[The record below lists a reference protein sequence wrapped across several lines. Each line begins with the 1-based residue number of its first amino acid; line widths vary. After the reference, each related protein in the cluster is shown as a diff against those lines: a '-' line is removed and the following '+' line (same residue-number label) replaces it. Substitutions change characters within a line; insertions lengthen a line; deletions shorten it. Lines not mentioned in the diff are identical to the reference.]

1 LACFHINILN
11 RNYLLKKVILQND
24 FMSAPNELNK
34 RIQSDI
40 EKIHFFLQEN
50 LKSHVPLISEI
61 NQYILLG
68 GGKRLRALLFI
79 LCSRLCGFSGEKA
92 YYFSSI
98 FEYLHAATL
107 LHDDVIDNADV
118 RRGKASANTVW
129 GNSASVLVGDFLLAK
144 SFSLAVETD
153 NLQFLDVLSRTTTRM
168 AEGMVLE
175 LVQTRNLEVTED
187 IYQEILI
194 NKTAILIS
202 AACQTGAIWGKGG
215 AGEQE
220 ALAEY
225 GLELGL
231 AFQIVDDLLDYTAT
245 QDEFGKPVGN
255 DFKEGKITLPLIY
268 TLKVCSDKNKNKIK
282 EFSKKDQFREE
293 DFKFLSDLISHH
305 GGLEYTQKMAK
316 EAKDKAKGF
325 LQGFKPGKNQKI
337 LSDLADYVIERKK

>member
-1 LACFHINILN
+1 
-11 RNYLLKKVILQND
+11 
-24 FMSAPNELNK
+24 MSASKEINK
-34 RIQSDI
+34 RIQADI
-40 EKIHFFLQEN
+40 DKIHFYLQEN
-50 LKSHVPLISEI
+50 LRSHIPLISEI
-61 NQYILLG
+61 NQHILLS

-79 LCSRLCGFSGEKA
+79 LCSRLCGLSGGEKV

-118 RRGKASANTVW
+118 RRGQASANTVW

-144 SFSLAVETD
+144 SFSLAVETE

-175 LVQTRNLEVTED
+175 LVQTHNLEVSEE
-187 IYQEILI
+187 IYREIVI

-202 AACQTGAIWGKGG
+202 AACQTGGIWGQ
-215 AGEQE
+215 AGLEEQE

-225 GLELGL
+225 GLELGI
-231 AFQIVDDLLDYTAT
+231 AFQLVDDLLDYTAT

-268 TLKVCSDKNKNKIK
+268 ALKVCSDKDKNKIK
-282 EFSKKDQFREE
+282 DISKKDQFMDE
-293 DFKFLSDLISHH
+293 DFRFLFDLIEGH
-305 GGLEYTQKMAK
+305 GGFEYAWGQALKS
-316 EAKDKAKGF
+316 KDKAKGLLTRF
-325 LQGFKPGKNQKI
+325 SSTEARQTLI
-337 LSDLADYVIERKK
+337 DLADFVVERKN

>member
-1 LACFHINILN
+1 MI
-11 RNYLLKKVILQND
+11 
-24 FMSAPNELNK
+24 FMSASKELNK
-34 RIQSDI
+34 RIQVDI
-40 EKIHFFLQEN
+40 DKIHYYLQEN

-61 NQYILLG
+61 NQHILLS

-79 LCSRLCGFSGEKA
+79 LCSRLCGFSGGEKA

-107 LHDDVIDNADV
+107 LHDDVIDNATV
-118 RRGKASANTVW
+118 RRGKASANTLW

-144 SFSLAVETD
+144 SFSLAVETE

-175 LVQTRNLEVTED
+175 LVESHNLEVSEET
-187 IYQEILI
+187 YREILI

-202 AACQTGAIWGKGG
+202 AACQTGGIWGQ
-215 AGEQE
+215 AGLEEQE

-225 GLELGL
+225 GLELGI
-231 AFQIVDDLLDYTAT
+231 AFQLVDDLLDYTAT

-255 DFKEGKITLPLIY
+255 DFKEGKITLPLIH

-282 EFSKKDQFREE
+282 EISKKDQFMDE
-293 DFKFLSDLISHH
+293 DFRFLFDLIKGH
-305 GGLEYTQKMAK
+305 GGFEYAWGQALKS
-316 EAKDKAKGF
+316 KDKGQRTAYSIQLYRGEDR
-325 LQGFKPGKNQKI
+325 P
-337 LSDLADYVIERKK
+337 